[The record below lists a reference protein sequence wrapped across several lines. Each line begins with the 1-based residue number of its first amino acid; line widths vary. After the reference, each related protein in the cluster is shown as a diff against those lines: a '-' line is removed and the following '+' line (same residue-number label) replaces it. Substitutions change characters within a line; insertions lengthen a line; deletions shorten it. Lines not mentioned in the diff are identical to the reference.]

1 MHIVISC
8 DKIFLLVSKY
18 LSLWSWPSSEL
29 AIIGGIVFHKHILFF
44 HVFMRGKQN
53 WNIFAIFFFWCADF
67 YMYITYVFLNVSLN
81 YEITRFW
88 QGNFIYEC
96 HAYFVHTKALL
107 IIIRLVIRQL
117 ILNPVKIWSWSW
129 SLWFVFFLTDCVF
142 QHSPPVPCGVCHG
155 LPTILQW
162 GQQNPPLSQITT
174 PVPPYGISTDISDL
188 CDIDRIPPVLW
199 NKSYDS
205 WASSD
210 WVHICWN
217 LLLLCSLNLS

>member
-1 MHIVISC
+1 MILAFVGIGHYQGHCVSQTHLVFSC
-8 DKIFLLVSKY
+8 FYEGKTKLKY
-18 LSLWSWPSSEL
+18 
-29 AIIGGIVFHKHILFF
+29 FC
-44 HVFMRGKQN
+44 Q
-53 WNIFAIFFFWCADF
+53 FFFLMCW
-67 YMYITYVFLNVSLN
+67 FLHVHNICFLKCQLKLWD
-81 YEITRFW
+81 YKILTRKF
-88 QGNFIYEC
+88 QLC
-96 HAYFVHTKALL
+96 FVHTKALL